1 MQGQEQLVQN
11 MMTMMARMMNHENR
25 ENNGPRREDRNFK
38 VDVESFDGTLDP
50 EKYQEWEQS
59 LERYFEYNN
68 VEEEE
73 RKYKVAKVKLSM
85 YAETWLKG
93 FQKKRDAKDKD
104 RISTWS
110 KL

>member
-50 EKYQEWEQS
+50 EKYQE
-59 LERYFEYNN
+59 
-68 VEEEE
+68 
-73 RKYKVAKVKLSM
+73 
-85 YAETWLKG
+85 
-93 FQKKRDAKDKD
+93 
-104 RISTWS
+104 
-110 KL
+110 